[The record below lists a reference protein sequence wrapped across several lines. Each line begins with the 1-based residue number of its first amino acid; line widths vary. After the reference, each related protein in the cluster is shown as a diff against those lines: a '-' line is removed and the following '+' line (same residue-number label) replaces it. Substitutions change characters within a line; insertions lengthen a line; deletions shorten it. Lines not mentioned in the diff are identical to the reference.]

1 MTDEEKIIKE
11 EWASGEREAKVK
23 AGENA
28 AAFRAEL
35 EKLGLPG
42 FRVEQIR
49 RWIFSRKTADFMAM
63 TDLPLS
69 LRRELAEKFDIFCGT
84 VVTCQKSQE
93 KTDEKFYGK
102 RRQKSDAASSNDP
115 TEKLL
120 LEWRDGHRVEC
131 VLLRDNRNHRT
142 ACISTQVGCAM
153 GCLFC
158 ASGLDGFV
166 RNLTRGEILEQI
178 LRLNQL
184 LRDNERLTHLVIMGT
199 GEPML
204 NLKPLLSA
212 LNDATAADSLD
223 VSKRRVTI
231 STVGIPR
238 GIEQLADA
246 DTSYRLAVSLHA
258 PNDALRDKIVPQNK
272 QTGLSKILK
281 AAEYFFEKTGRRV
294 TFEYILIDRV
304 NDQPEHARELALL
317 LKNRTAIVN
326 LIPFN
331 PVKELPYHTP
341 SSSVVRRFAQT
352 LEQGGIDVK
361 IRFKRGDGINAA
373 CGQLRRSFRNI

>member
-1 MTDEEKIIKE
+1 MPRTSLLEFD
-11 EWASGEREAKVK
+11 
-23 AGENA
+23 A

-35 EKLGLPG
+35 EKRELPK

-49 RWIFSRKTADFMAM
+49 RWIFSRKAADFAVM
-63 TDLPLS
+63 TDLPIS
-69 LRRELAEKFDIFCGT
+69 LRCELAEKFDIFCGT
-84 VVTCQKSQE
+84 VVAHQKSHENAEDQSNKKCRQE
-93 KTDEKFYGK
+93 
-102 RRQKSDAASSNDP
+102 SNGGNSIDH

-120 LEWRDGHRVEC
+120 LEWHDGHRVEC

-153 GCLFC
+153 KCLFC

-166 RNLTRGEILEQI
+166 RNLTRGEIFEQI

-184 LRDNERLTHLVIMGT
+184 LSDHERLTHLVIMGT

-212 LNDATAADSLD
+212 LDDATAADSLD

-238 GIEQLADA
+238 GIKQLADS
-246 DTSYRLAVSLHA
+246 DVMYRLAISLHA
-258 PNDALRDKIVPQNK
+258 PNNVLRNKIVPQN
-272 QTGLSKILK
+272 QHVGISEILK
-281 AAEYFFEKTGRRV
+281 AADYFFGKTGRRV

-304 NDQPEHARELALL
+304 NDQPEHARELVQL
-317 LKNRTAIVN
+317 LKHRTAIVN

-331 PVKELPYHTP
+331 PVTELPYRTP
-341 SSSVVRRFAQT
+341 SPSAVRRFLQM

-361 IRFKRGDGINAA
+361 IRFKRGNGINAA
-373 CGQLRRSFRNI
+373 CGQLRRDFRKE